1 MKSISRTVLPVVIV
15 VFGLAVLRPAQS
27 QGITEIPDI
36 GKQPEWVIAIH
47 GGAGNTKRESV
58 SAEKEAAMR
67 AGLQASLAAGARVLE
82 AGGTGPEAVEA
93 ALKALEDHPL
103 FNAGRGAVLDETG
116 NVRHD
121 ASIMRGE
128 DHAAGGIAGSSRIR
142 NPIAAA
148 RAVME
153 QTQNVL
159 LHGDGA
165 DWFAAQ
171 NDLETAGPLYFITEE
186 RRQQLMKKRAAAPG
200 EVAANR
206 TDATAFGTVG
216 AVVLDSHGNLS
227 AGTSTGGRSNKRFGR
242 VGDTPIIGA
251 GTYASNQS
259 CAVSGTGHGEYFM
272 RWTVAR
278 DICARVEFGGESLER
293 ASEALIVDT
302 MLPVEGY
309 GAVIAMEPSGKV
321 VFVSTTA
328 NLKRGVMSSTSLAR
342 VAIYTDEN
350 VTGKTQ

>member
-1 MKSISRTVLPVVIV
+1 MKLMKRKALPVALV
-15 VFGLAVLRPAQS
+15 VCAITVLRPAYS

-36 GKQPEWVIAIH
+36 GKQPGWVIAIH
-47 GGAGNTKRESV
+47 GGAGDTKRESL
-58 SAEKEAAMR
+58 SAEKEAESRTA
-67 AGLQASLAAGARVLE
+67 LQASLAAGAEVLA
-82 AGGTGPEAVEA
+82 AGGTGPEAIEA
-93 ALKALEDHPL
+93 ALKVLEDHPL

-153 QTQNVL
+153 QTKNVL

-171 NDLETAGPLYFITEE
+171 NDLEIAGPLYFITEE
-186 RRQQLMKKRAAAPG
+186 RRQQLMKKRAKEPG
-200 EVAANR
+200 TVAS
-206 TDATAFGTVG
+206 TGSDYSAFGTVG
-216 AVVLDSHGNLS
+216 AIVLDSHGNLA

-278 DICARVEFGGESLER
+278 DICARVEFAGESLER

-328 NLKRGVMSSTSLAR
+328 NLKRGVMTSTSPAR
-342 VAIYTDEN
+342 VAIYTDED
-350 VTGKTQ
+350 VH